1 MDPFTRTM
9 STQTVTTR
17 AVNGLSLC
25 IATALIMVASNGLV
39 FPLCKW
45 VPTQVRM
52 LVFIL
57 VFATLVSI
65 IDMSINLFIYP
76 LNKVLGI
83 LILSIVVNSIVL
95 ARVESFAAKSEK
107 VPSMFSGLDLVFFP
121 TAKQFVLTVIPDNNG
136 FILVILPLGAF
147 LGLGSL
153 VASAI
158 RDFNPIALKT
168 MSQYLY

>member
-1 MDPFTRTM
+1 M
-9 STQTVTTR
+9 
-17 AVNGLSLC
+17 
-25 IATALIMVASNGLV
+25 
-39 FPLCKW
+39 
-45 VPTQVRM
+45 
-52 LVFIL
+52 
-57 VFATLVSI
+57 
-65 IDMSINLFIYP
+65 
-76 LNKVLGI
+76 
-83 LILSIVVNSIVL
+83 VNSIVL

-121 TAKQFVLTVIPDNNG
+121 TAKQFVLTVIPDYNG

>member
-1 MDPFTRTM
+1 
-9 STQTVTTR
+9 
-17 AVNGLSLC
+17 
-25 IATALIMVASNGLV
+25 MVASNGLV

-95 ARVESFAAKSEK
+95 AHVESFAAKSEK
-107 VPSMFSGLDLVFFP
+107 VRKCLQCFLV
-121 TAKQFVLTVIPDNNG
+121 
-136 FILVILPLGAF
+136 
-147 LGLGSL
+147 
-153 VASAI
+153 
-158 RDFNPIALKT
+158 
-168 MSQYLY
+168 